1 VLAKGKGNTEAVTR
15 RDYKIQIVSEILT
28 GFPQDNDFFS
38 PAMEHGIQMEPAAR
52 DAYRAT
58 CGLPVT
64 EIGLVIH
71 PLIPRGAASPD
82 GLVGTN
88 GLVEIKAP
96 KMATH
101 LGYLLSGEV
110 PSDYIPQ
117 MAWQMACT
125 EREWCDFVSFD
136 DRFPKGMQLFVI
148 RYERDEEKIKAIE
161 EEVNRFLAEVD
172 AMANMLKERFP
183 A

>member
-1 VLAKGKGNTEAVTR
+1 
-15 RDYKIQIVSEILT
+15 
-28 GFPQDNDFFS
+28 
-38 PAMEHGIQMEPAAR
+38 
-52 DAYRAT
+52 
-58 CGLPVT
+58 
-64 EIGLVIH
+64 
-71 PLIPRGAASPD
+71 
-82 GLVGTN
+82 
-88 GLVEIKAP
+88 VEIKAP